1 MSRFLSPEAAR
12 LAPYTPGEQPVDMEY
27 VKLNT
32 NESPF
37 PPSPKVVEAITR
49 GELEQLKLYS
59 DPTCGQLN
67 RAIAARYGLKPE
79 NVISGNGSD
88 EILAFAFRAFCGAGI
103 GVAFADITYSFYRS
117 QAALFGLEATL
128 IPLREDFSLRVDDY
142 MDFPGTVVIANPNA
156 PTGMALPRTEI
167 QRLLE
172 AGPDRL
178 VIVDEAYVDFGGE
191 SCVPL
196 IGQFDNLMEV
206 QTMSK
211 SRSLAGGR
219 LGFALGS
226 EALIAALNRVKYSF
240 NPYNVNRL
248 SLLAGAAAMEDGDY
262 FQSCCR
268 TIRDNRAWLTEQLEE
283 LGFTVLPS
291 QANFVFAKS
300 GRLSGGALYRGL
312 KERGVLVRWWADSG
326 RIEDYVR
333 ITVGSMEQLERL
345 TAEITKLLEEES

>member
-12 LAPYTPGEQPVDMEY
+12 LAPYTPGEQPVDMQY

-37 PPSPKVVEAITR
+37 PPSPRVLQALSQEEAGR
-49 GELEQLKLYS
+49 LNLYS
-59 DPTCGQLN
+59 DPACSRLN
-67 RAIAARYGLKPE
+67 RAIAARYGLAPE

-88 EILAFAFRAFCGAGI
+88 EVLAFAFRALCGTGR

-117 QAALFGLEATL
+117 QAALFGLEET
-128 IPLREDFSLRVDDY
+128 IVPLREDFSLNVDDY

-156 PTGMALPRTEI
+156 PTGMALPRLDI

-172 AGPDRL
+172 ANPDR
-178 VIVDEAYVDFGGE
+178 VVMVDEAYVDFGGE
-191 SCVPL
+191 SCAPL
-196 IGQFDNLMEV
+196 VGQYDNLLVV

-226 EALIAALNRVKYSF
+226 RELIDALNRVKYSF

-248 SLLAGAAAMEDGDY
+248 SILAGAAAIEDEDY

-268 TIRDNRAWLTEQLEE
+268 TIRDNRAWLTGRLEE
-283 LGFTVLPS
+283 LGFSVLPS
-291 QANFVFAKS
+291 QTNFVFAKS
-300 GRLSGGALYRGL
+300 GKISGGALYRGL
-312 KERGVLVRWWADSG
+312 KERGVLVRWWAGSG
-326 RIEDYVR
+326 RIEDFVR
-333 ITVGSMEQLERL
+333 ITVGSMEQLKILVEQI
-345 TAEITKLLEEES
+345 AALLEKR